1 MIAPRCWPAVVV
13 VVSWVSLTPAEEF
26 AGKVVGVSDGD
37 TITVL
42 RNRTPIKVRLHG
54 IDCPEIGQDF
64 GSRAKAFTSECLRSG
79 REGRASRHNRY
90 RRTVADVILADG
102 RILNHELVRAGL
114 VGTGRCSGYRYARR
128 TRSSR
133 ARCETRPV
141 VAAEPV
147 PPWEWRKTKGEAQP
161 GEFIGNRRTHVY
173 HKPGCPNAAS
183 ISPGNRMPFNS
194 AGAAEAAGFRPGKD
208 CLTGDGSLV
217 GVVEALIALAPCPVY
232 AAHGRRSMHRGS
244 SFLGLFTSFPT
255 GWADN
260 QSSGSGASSRTRASV
275 RRCSSGSSHRA

>member
-26 AGKVVGVSDGD
+26 SGKVVGVSDGD

-64 GSRAKAFTSECLRSG
+64 GSRAKAFTSELVFG
-79 REGRASRHNRY
+79 QVVKVVPWDTDRY
-90 RRTVADVILADG
+90 GRTVADVILADG

-114 VGTGRCSGYRYARR
+114 AWWYRKYAPDIGTLAELEAAARDAKR
-128 TRSSR
+128 GLWSQ
-133 ARCETRPV
+133 PN
-141 VAAEPV
+141 PV

-208 CLTGDGSLV
+208 CLN
-217 GVVEALIALAPCPVY
+217 
-232 AAHGRRSMHRGS
+232 R
-244 SFLGLFTSFPT
+244 
-255 GWADN
+255 
-260 QSSGSGASSRTRASV
+260 
-275 RRCSSGSSHRA
+275 

>member
-64 GSRAKAFTSECLRSG
+64 GSRAKAFTSELVFG
-79 REGRASRHNRY
+79 QVVKVVPWDTDRY
-90 RRTVADVILADG
+90 GRTVADVILADG

-114 VGTGRCSGYRYARR
+114 AWRYRKYAPDIGTLAELEAAARDAKRGLWSQPNPAPALGVAKDQGRSPARGVQ
-128 TRSSR
+128 S
-133 ARCETRPV
+133 
-141 VAAEPV
+141 
-147 PPWEWRKTKGEAQP
+147 
-161 GEFIGNRRTHVY
+161 GNRRTHVY

-208 CLTGDGSLV
+208 CLN
-217 GVVEALIALAPCPVY
+217 
-232 AAHGRRSMHRGS
+232 R
-244 SFLGLFTSFPT
+244 
-255 GWADN
+255 
-260 QSSGSGASSRTRASV
+260 
-275 RRCSSGSSHRA
+275 